1 MIKMNLRSAKI
12 RDPKTKQFNP
22 IAGLIGESAYQTAVR
37 LGTFSGTEKEW
48 NDYIKTEREKA
59 LEDIRKAGEDL
70 STYISVQTFVD
81 VKQKT
86 PHIDTVKNYYNL
98 QRTGKVYQTKIWKF
112 ATNPTSTGEK
122 LLDNA
127 GLEFVPSTDTTEGKD
142 DYLNGNHPIFE
153 WVHCN
158 YKRNDDGTAYPVA
171 TEYDNNY
178 ATTGAVDVGA
188 MQMSFYWNW
197 DASNAEYDLV
207 TISDMPNEK
216 YGLKPWTECK
226 RANGTVL
233 PYCIGSAYVSGIA
246 SDGLLRSQPGL
257 KPERNQSNNNMITN
271 YQKKGKGHWGAGAER
286 NTFQILFNII
296 KGATKNSQSLFQGCT
311 SYNFQY
317 SASIQSTDTHTYF
330 PVTNDQAKN
339 ILVGSYVSVGYGQL
353 NDTKNGV
360 NNDRGVTNMHKYAD
374 DVKVLRIE
382 TLDENN
388 KAVYLDIET
397 GFNTT
402 PIELS
407 DTVNAPITIS
417 SMHWWSGTTDTVIGR
432 HDGSP
437 VSNTDGKH
445 VYRVQGREYAV
456 GAYLVASDTVMDFQ
470 SDYSKKVYIAPKG
483 LAHSSSDATIR
494 SKYTCIGTIPA
505 NPDGKGSD
513 YWIGDISVDVNT
525 GGWFPS
531 AKGSSNSQGWADM
544 LYAGG
549 TSTSGT
555 REYLMG
561 GNLGV
566 SSGAGVCNLNAWG
579 DLGAAWWVYVGCD

>member
-1 MIKMNLRSAKI
+1 MIKMNLGSAKI

-59 LEDIRKAGEDL
+59 LEDIRKAGEEL

-142 DYLNGNHPIFE
+142 DYLNGNHPMFE

-171 TEYDNNY
+171 TEYDSNY

-197 DASNAEYDLV
+197 DASNPEYDLV
-207 TISDMPNEK
+207 TISDMPNTE

-257 KPERNQSNNNMITN
+257 KPERNQSHNNIITN
-271 YQKKGKGHWGAGAER
+271 YQKKGKGYWGAGAER

-317 SASIQSTDTHTYF
+317 SASVQSADAHTYF
-330 PVTNDQAKN
+330 PLTNAQAQN

-360 NNDRGVTNMHKYAD
+360 NNDRGVTNIHKYAD

-388 KAVYLDIET
+388 KAVYLDIKT

-402 PIELS
+402 PIKLS

-445 VYRVQGREYAV
+445 AYRVQGREYAV
-456 GAYLVASDTVMDFQ
+456 GAYLIASDTVMDFQ

-561 GNLGV
+561 GALGGG
-566 SSGAGVCNLNAWG
+566 SYAGCSC
-579 DLGAAWWVYVGCD
+579 VGCWGGLGRADWSCCAAD

>member
-1 MIKMNLRSAKI
+1 MKTFNYNTTKIKNSDGTWSAI
-12 RDPKTKQFNP
+12 P
-22 IAGLIGESAYQTAVR
+22 ALVGESAYALAVR
-37 LGTFSGTEKEW
+37 LGTFTGSEEAW
-48 NDYIKTEREKA
+48 NKLNSDAATKA
-59 LEDIRKAGEDL
+59 EQNKKDIETLKDTTVSL
-70 STYISVQTFVD
+70 QTLND
-81 VKQKT
+81 ILNKT
-86 PHIDTVKNYYNL
+86 PHVDTVENYFNL
-98 QRTGKVYQTKIWKF
+98 RRTGKVYQTKIWKF

-142 DYLNGNHPIFE
+142 DYLNGNHPMFE

-197 DASNAEYDLV
+197 DASNPEYDLV
-207 TISDMPNEK
+207 TISDMPNTK
-216 YGLKPWTECK
+216 YGLKPWTESK
-226 RANGTVL
+226 RADGTVL

-257 KPERNQSNNNMITN
+257 KPERKQSHNNMITN
-271 YQKKGKGHWGAGAER
+271 YQKKGKGYWGAGAER

-311 SYNFQY
+311 SYSFQY
-317 SASIQSTDTHTYF
+317 SASIESADAHTYF
-330 PVTNDQAKN
+330 PVTNAQAQN
-339 ILVGSYVSVGYGQL
+339 ILVGSYVSVGYGRLDDKQ
-353 NDTKNGV
+353 TGV
-360 NNDRGVTNMHKYAD
+360 NLDRYYDDMHKYAD

-402 PIELS
+402 PIKLS
-407 DTVNAPITIS
+407 DTVNAPITLS
-417 SMHWWSGTTDTVIGR
+417 SMHWWSGSTDAVIGR
-432 HDGSP
+432 HDGSY

-456 GAYLVASDTVMDFQ
+456 GAYIVASDTITEAQEDF
-470 SDYSKKVYIAPKG
+470 SRKVYVTPKG
-483 LAHSSSDATIR
+483 VVHSSSDSTIK
-494 SKYTCIGTIPA
+494 STYKYIGSMPA
-505 NPDGKGSD
+505 YEKGS
-513 YWIGDISVDVNT
+513 YCVGDVSVDLDT
-525 GGWFPS
+525 GAFYAS
-531 AKGSSNSQGWADM
+531 SIGSS
-544 LYAGG
+544 
-549 TSTSGT
+549 TSTGFADYIYQNGGEKSGT

-561 GNLGV
+561 GDLWASSFAGCSCVLCGYWLG
-566 SSGAGVCNLNAWG
+566 SGLWHFC
-579 DLGAAWWVYVGCD
+579 AAD

>member
-1 MIKMNLRSAKI
+1 MIKMNLGSAKI

-59 LEDIRKAGEDL
+59 LEDIRKAGEEL

-142 DYLNGNHPIFE
+142 DYLNGNHPMFE

-171 TEYDNNY
+171 TEYDDNY

-197 DASNAEYDLV
+197 DASNSEYDLV

-216 YGLKPWTECK
+216 YGLKPWTESK
-226 RANGTVL
+226 RADGTVL
-233 PYCIGSAYVSGIA
+233 PWCIGSAYVSGVA
-246 SDGLLRSQPGL
+246 SDGLLRSQPEL
-257 KPERNQSNNNMITN
+257 KPERNQSHNNMITN

-317 SASIQSTDTHTYF
+317 SASIQSTDVHTYF

-339 ILVGSYVSVGYGQL
+339 ILVGSYVSVGYGEL
-353 NDTKNGV
+353 KTDTNTV
-360 NNDRGVTNMHKYAD
+360 NNDRGVGTIHKYAD

-388 KAVYLDIET
+388 KAVYLDIKT

-402 PIELS
+402 PIKLS

-445 VYRVQGREYAV
+445 AYRVQGREYAV
-456 GAYLVASDTVMDFQ
+456 GAYLIASDTVMDFQ
-470 SDYSKKVYIAPKG
+470 SDDSKKVYIAPKG

-561 GNLGV
+561 GCLWGSSPAGCSCVACWVWLG
-566 SSGAGVCNLNAWG
+566 GTYWYC
-579 DLGAAWWVYVGCD
+579 VGCD

>member
-1 MIKMNLRSAKI
+1 MKTFNYNTTKIKNSDGTWSAI
-12 RDPKTKQFNP
+12 P
-22 IAGLIGESAYQTAVR
+22 ALVGESAYALAVR
-37 LGTFSGTEKEW
+37 LGTFTGTEEAW
-48 NDYIKTEREKA
+48 NKLNSDAATKA
-59 LEDIRKAGEDL
+59 EQNKKDIETLKDTTVSL
-70 STYISVQTFVD
+70 QTLND
-81 VKQKT
+81 ILNKT
-86 PHIDTVKNYYNL
+86 PHVDTVENYFNL
-98 QRTGKVYQTKIWKF
+98 RRTGKVYQTKIWKF

-142 DYLNGNHPIFE
+142 DYLNGNHPMFE

-158 YKRNDDGTAYPVA
+158 YKRYDDGTAYPIA
-171 TEYDNNY
+171 TEYDNTY
-178 ATTGAVDVGA
+178 ATTGSVDVGA

-197 DASNAEYDLV
+197 DASNPEYDLV

-216 YGLKPWTECK
+216 YKLKPWTESK

-246 SDGLLRSQPGL
+246 SDGMLRSQPGL
-257 KPERNQSNNNMITN
+257 KPEKWQSHNNMITN
-271 YQKKGKGHWGAGAER
+271 YQKKGKGYWGAGAER

-311 SYNFQY
+311 GYSFQY
-317 SASIQSTDTHTYF
+317 SASIESADAHTYF
-330 PVTNDQAKN
+330 PVTNAQAQN

-353 NDTKNGV
+353 DDKKTGV
-360 NNDRGVTNMHKYAD
+360 NLDRGVRNMHKYAD

-382 TLDENN
+382 TLDADN

-402 PIELS
+402 PVKLS

-417 SMHWWSGTTDTVIGR
+417 SMHWWSGTTDKVIGR
-432 HDGSP
+432 HDGSY

-445 VYRVQGREYAV
+445 PYRVQGREYAV
-456 GAYLVASDTVMDFQ
+456 GGYMVASDTVMDFQ

-505 NPDGKGSD
+505 NSDGKGSD

-549 TSTSGT
+549 ANTSGT

-561 GNLGV
+561 GSLWFGSHAGCSCVACGSGLGWA
-566 SSGAGVCNLNAWG
+566 SWAFCAS
-579 DLGAAWWVYVGCD
+579 D